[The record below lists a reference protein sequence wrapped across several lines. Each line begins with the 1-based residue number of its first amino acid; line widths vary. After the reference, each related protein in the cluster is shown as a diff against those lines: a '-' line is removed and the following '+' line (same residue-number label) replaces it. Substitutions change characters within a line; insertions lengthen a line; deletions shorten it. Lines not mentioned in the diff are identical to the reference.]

1 MSLCLGFFRGVEM
14 LAAFVPIAQVCE
26 TPDGLSLWEKSEA
39 REAGLTC
46 SAFLCL
52 QTLLC
57 LTEGV
62 WILCSIALT
71 SPAVKMLAY

>member
-1 MSLCLGFFRGVEM
+1 MSFCLGFFRGVEM

-46 SAFLCL
+46 SCFSLPSD
-52 QTLLC
+52 T
-57 LTEGV
+57 
-62 WILCSIALT
+62 ALPNRR
-71 SPAVKMLAY
+71 SMDSLFNSSN